1 LALAVLASCGYRS
14 VNASAATGRLHVK
27 LVRTLIP
34 DAVAS
39 DEVVVGVR
47 DELAR
52 HERLE
57 GGEAY
62 PRVEVEVLAA
72 TEQSEGLGAGTS
84 GPVARA
90 TTVSIVARGWLQTE
104 AGAAPERDTGDM
116 RSEEVLA
123 VDETP
128 TTPAVRDP
136 RASVFHYADAVRAAG
151 RKLGESI
158 ARRVMGL
165 PAPAY
170 E

>member
-1 LALAVLASCGYRS
+1 VKHP
-14 VNASAATGRLHVK
+14 LHVK
-27 LVRTLIP
+27 LVRSLIP

-47 DELAR
+47 EELAR
-52 HERLE
+52 HGRLE
-57 GGEAY
+57 GGDQY
-62 PRVEVEVLAA
+62 PRVEVEVLSAA
-72 TEQSEGLGAGTS
+72 EETEGLGAGAN
-84 GPVARA
+84 GPIGRA
-90 TTVSIVARGWLQTE
+90 TTVTVVARGWLLAE
-104 AGAAPERDTGDM
+104 AGAAPEHDTGDM

-128 TTPAVRDP
+128 TTPRALDP
-136 RASVFHYADAVRAAG
+136 RSSTFHYADAMRAAG

-165 PAPAY
+165 PAPSY